1 MWQPTQDYKAIIG
14 GILYKNVANPI
25 VVNGSSLIA
34 FSREDTSNTLGVSL
48 EIYDDKKNLIASVR
62 NNEIHNL
69 REGFL
74 VLSGMNRVS
83 VIHAESGQVFLD
95 LICNIQGHEH
105 ELELSF
111 LCVVEEYPIVL
122 HPERTKCGVFN
133 DHKAPNISRL
143 TLSTDP
149 GSMAG
154 GIAINNS
161 QTYLLGMR
169 IENLL
174 NGIVINVGQE
184 NESA

>member
-1 MWQPTQDYKAIIG
+1 MWQPTQDYKAKIG

-34 FSREDTSNTLGVSL
+34 FSREGTSNVLGASL
-48 EIYDDKKNLIASVR
+48 EIYDDKRNLIVR
-62 NNEIHNL
+62 VSNNEIHNL
-69 REGFL
+69 REGYIAAI
-74 VLSGMNRVS
+74 GRNRVS

-95 LICNIQGHEH
+95 LKSNIQDDEY
-105 ELELSF
+105 EIELSF
-111 LCVVEEYPIVL
+111 LCVVEEYTLVL

-133 DHKAPNISRL
+133 DNTAPNISRL
-143 TLSTDP
+143 TLSAAS

-154 GIAINNS
+154 GISLNNS
-161 QTYLLGMR
+161 QTYLLGMC

-174 NGIVINVGQE
+174 NGIVIKVGQE